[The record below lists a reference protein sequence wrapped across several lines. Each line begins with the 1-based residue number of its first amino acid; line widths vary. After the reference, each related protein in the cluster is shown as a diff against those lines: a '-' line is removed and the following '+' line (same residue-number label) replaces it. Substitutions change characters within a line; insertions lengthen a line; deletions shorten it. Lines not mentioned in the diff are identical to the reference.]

1 MIKTMIMKHCLF
13 ISMMAVC
20 CGSIALVEAEAGAQ
34 AQLPGFERPT
44 AAAVFKGDGA
54 ALEILSKSW
63 DPTAHGDGAMDASG
77 AEGADAT
84 FEMMFKAESCEL
96 QGIFAQSYELHT
108 AFDGENAKKDQ
119 QNGSA
124 STGGA
129 IHPPFHGRGIMI
141 TESGQFNVWSR
152 DGEGVWKGVDLG
164 PCDTKTWHHI
174 AFVQNGNAVHGVLDG
189 RPSHEVIMDGNQGGR
204 YLGVFTVGRFTNGPA
219 DGDFSAQGRLSQVRF
234 WNAALTTKQ
243 IKCSGVPTKDTKA
256 ILFSWSAP
264 SANYSRDGK
273 FVLKESGTL
282 DYDRTIPDK
291 LMGSDKSC
299 PVSAPS
305 QQVQASMRFRE
316 QRGKTMLRSGKH
328 MQQKRSA
335 STSLEPNAA
344 AAAKAAAKTS
354 GGKDAL
360 HKLSE
365 MHGKNKALTKENK
378 ELRAKLGMKPHGH
391 DDGIKAGAC
400 PHGCSGNGKCDM
412 STYTCFC
419 HMGYIGAGCDKSWYQ
434 GYALSFSGPAEKEY
448 VEVPACGA
456 SNSLTLEAWLKMD
469 AVDGWQSLRSD
480 VKDKVGAV
488 SWSVRDGHVGLEV
501 VGNNPRE
508 VWFDHVLDT
517 KWHHVAV
524 TYSRKHANRTGTGSA
539 TLYIDGQV
547 KQTLKYM
554 SSGKVIMGTSLI
566 GGFESP
572 QGMSRFLS
580 GSIDEFRVWSRA
592 LSMSVLKGRGHAKGG
607 RVRGDEPHIL
617 VYYRFDEGT
626 GHIVA
631 DMSGDTVDIAD
642 GSAPGSVFV
651 ELEERDTV
659 ASMRLDGLLGGA
671 KGTGGK
677 PRFIKSEAPFAACN
691 LKCGHGECVVTLVEG
706 DQVGGCVCEYG
717 WGGVDCSIA
726 LCPGTPPCSAHGACV
741 VDEVGKMR
749 GWTKPKVEQ
758 FLDATARVK
767 HELNSKLAMQ
777 QDTAQ
782 KLNEAKAA
790 ILAAE
795 ESAAKSKV
803 HMCMCVHGW
812 GGPSCN
818 ELVCPDDCS
827 NRGQCNNGT
836 CICNDGWTGTNCA
849 VPKCPGDGTCSGRG
863 ECVNGT
869 CACDAGYAGED
880 CGKISHCPRDCGGPS
895 NGKCVNGVC
904 ICMPAYTGDDCS
916 WTSSCY
922 NFCSGRGKCVDDK
935 CECDPMFMGIDCSE
949 PRCPGDCSGHGDCIR
964 GVCICELGWEGDGCA
979 KSSMWPM
986 RCSHQRHGFTSTSS
1000 CKRGLAA
1007 WKVAPRPGSQVVQIN
1022 FDASG
1027 AARSQERLG

>member
-1 MIKTMIMKHCLF
+1 
-13 ISMMAVC
+13 
-20 CGSIALVEAEAGAQ
+20 
-34 AQLPGFERPT
+34 
-44 AAAVFKGDGA
+44 
-54 ALEILSKSW
+54 
-63 DPTAHGDGAMDASG
+63 
-77 AEGADAT
+77 
-84 FEMMFKAESCEL
+84 
-96 QGIFAQSYELHT
+96 
-108 AFDGENAKKDQ
+108 
-119 QNGSA
+119 
-124 STGGA
+124 
-129 IHPPFHGRGIMI
+129 
-141 TESGQFNVWSR
+141 
-152 DGEGVWKGVDLG
+152 
-164 PCDTKTWHHI
+164 
-174 AFVQNGNAVHGVLDG
+174 
-189 RPSHEVIMDGNQGGR
+189 
-204 YLGVFTVGRFTNGPA
+204 
-219 DGDFSAQGRLSQVRF
+219 
-234 WNAALTTKQ
+234 
-243 IKCSGVPTKDTKA
+243 
-256 ILFSWSAP
+256 
-264 SANYSRDGK
+264 
-273 FVLKESGTL
+273 
-282 DYDRTIPDK
+282 
-291 LMGSDKSC
+291 
-299 PVSAPS
+299 
-305 QQVQASMRFRE
+305 
-316 QRGKTMLRSGKH
+316 
-328 MQQKRSA
+328 
-335 STSLEPNAA
+335 
-344 AAAKAAAKTS
+344 
-354 GGKDAL
+354 
-360 HKLSE
+360 
-365 MHGKNKALTKENK
+365 
-378 ELRAKLGMKPHGH
+378 
-391 DDGIKAGAC
+391 
-400 PHGCSGNGKCDM
+400 
-412 STYTCFC
+412 
-419 HMGYIGAGCDKSWYQ
+419 MGYIGAGCEKSWYQ
-434 GYALSFSGPAEKEY
+434 GYALEFSGPAEKEF

-456 SNSLTLEAWLKMD
+456 SNSLTLEAWLKLE
-469 AVDGWQSLRSD
+469 AIDGWQSLRSD
-480 VKDKVGAV
+480 AKEKVGAV
-488 SWSVRDGHVGLEV
+488 RWSVRDGHVGLEV

-508 VWFDHVLDT
+508 IWFDHVLDT

-539 TLYIDGQV
+539 TLYVDGKV

-554 SSGKVIMGTSLI
+554 SSGKVIMGTSFI

-580 GSIDEFRVWSRA
+580 GTIDEFRVWSRA
-592 LSMSVLKGRGHAKGG
+592 LSVSVLKGRGHAKGG

-651 ELEERDTV
+651 ELGET
-659 ASMRLDGLLGGA
+659 SMRLDGLLGGA

-677 PRFIKSEAPFAACN
+677 PRFVKSEAPFAACN
-691 LKCGHGECVVTLVEG
+691 LKCGHGECVVTLVDG

-741 VDEVGKMR
+741 VDEVSKMR
-749 GWTKPKVEQ
+749 GWSKPKVEQ

-782 KLNEAKAA
+782 KLNDAKAA

-836 CICNDGWTGTNCA
+836 CVCNDGWTGTNCA
-849 VPKCPGDGTCSGRG
+849 VPKCPGDGSCSGRG

-880 CGKISHCPRDCGGPS
+880 CGKVSHCPRDCGGPS

-986 RCSHQRHGFTSTSS
+986 RCSHQRHGFTSTTS

-1007 WKVAPRPGSQVVQIN
+1007 WQVAPRPGSQVVQIN